1 MNSKKLVKVIF
12 EKISKIDIV
21 ILFLAVLVVVVGIS
35 PQL

>member
-1 MNSKKLVKVIF
+1 MNSKKLINVLS

-21 ILFLAVLVVVVGIS
+21 ILCLAVLVIVVGIS